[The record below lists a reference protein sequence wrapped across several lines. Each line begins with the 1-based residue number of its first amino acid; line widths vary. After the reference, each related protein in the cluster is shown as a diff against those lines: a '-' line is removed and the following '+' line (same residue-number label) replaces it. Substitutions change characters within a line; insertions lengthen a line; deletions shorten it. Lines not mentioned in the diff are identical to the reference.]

1 MSDVQR
7 RSCRAWWGSSPG
19 FLIHTIQW
27 AFSWA
32 PHSQVGTR
40 YLMIP
45 TEPSW
50 GLKMPDVETKP
61 GCVVRAASGSTTEVM
76 GRQYLSCGAMERVAG
91 ELVIA
96 TGALVPASGG
106 CLRKFHWAMGA
117 DDDKKQV

>member
-1 MSDVQR
+1 M
-7 RSCRAWWGSSPG
+7 SCRAWWGSSPG
-19 FLIHTIQW
+19 FLIQTIQW

-32 PHSQVGTR
+32 PRSQVGTR

-50 GLKMPDVETKP
+50 GPKMPAVETKP
-61 GCVVRAASGSTTEVM
+61 GYVVRAASGSTTEVM
-76 GRQYLSCGAMERVAG
+76 GRPYLSCDTVERERVAG

-96 TGALVPASGG
+96 TGARVPSSGG

-117 DDDKKQV
+117 GDDKKQV